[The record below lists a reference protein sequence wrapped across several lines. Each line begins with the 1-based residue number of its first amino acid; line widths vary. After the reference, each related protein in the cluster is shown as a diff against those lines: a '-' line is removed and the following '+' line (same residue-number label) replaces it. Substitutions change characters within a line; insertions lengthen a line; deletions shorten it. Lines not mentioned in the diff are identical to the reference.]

1 MEHRLLLENNLILLL
16 IILNIE
22 LVVCFFLNRMEG
34 GCFKFFITFVCHLK
48 HHAKHN
54 SYKPVMVLLKQSDII
69 RVFGG
74 EANDL
79 PLHQRRPDGYVS
91 ELWWYVVEAFWFSHR
106 SCFYI
111 CAHLQQSYL
120 PPHFIL
126 LLLIIYSL
134 QIHSFI

>member
-1 MEHRLLLENNLILLL
+1 
-16 IILNIE
+16 
-22 LVVCFFLNRMEG
+22 MEG
-34 GCFKFFITFVCHLK
+34 GCFKFFITFVCHLQ
-48 HHAKHN
+48 HHAEHN
-54 SYKPVMVLLKQSDII
+54 SYKPVMVLLKQNDII

-79 PLHQRRPDGYVS
+79 PLHQRSQTAMPLSYGA
-91 ELWWYVVEAFWFSHR
+91 YVVEAFWFSRR

-111 CAHLQQSYL
+111 CAHLQQSHL